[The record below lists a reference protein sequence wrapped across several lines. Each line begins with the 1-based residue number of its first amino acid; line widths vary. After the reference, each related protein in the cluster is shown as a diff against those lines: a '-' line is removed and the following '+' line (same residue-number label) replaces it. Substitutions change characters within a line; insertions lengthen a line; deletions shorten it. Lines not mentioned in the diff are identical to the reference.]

1 MKPTWRLIV
10 DGALP
15 GAVNMA
21 RDAFLL
27 ERAGEPGEP
36 FTVLRLYRWAV
47 PTLSL
52 GNKQVAERTADI
64 AFCRERGI
72 DVCRRPT
79 GGGAVLHHLEL
90 TYAVVSSYRECFQPG
105 ILGTYLSLSR
115 ALQRG
120 LALLGV
126 PAEVEEKDPRAAL
139 RPDNFVKSPVPCF
152 TSTSHYEITVA
163 GKKILGSAQK
173 RTKTAFLQHGSI
185 PYAYDWALQA
195 GAMRADAGVMQGVM
209 ACIGDWA
216 PEFRALS
223 PCVASPEIG
232 RLETA
237 FRQAFAEV
245 FAVDLVPEPLNR
257 DELARAATLETHY
270 RVELPS
276 AGQNHG

>member
-15 GAVNMA
+15 GAQNMA

-36 FTVLRLYRWAV
+36 VTVLRLYRWAA

-52 GNKQVAERTADI
+52 GNKQVAERTADL
-64 AFCRERGI
+64 AFCRDRGI

-115 ALQRG
+115 ALQCG
-120 LALLGV
+120 LSRLGV
-126 PAEVEEKDPRAAL
+126 PAEVEEKDPRTAL
-139 RPDNFVKSPVPCF
+139 RPDNFVKSPIPCF

-185 PYAYDWALQA
+185 PYAYDWGLQA
-195 GAMRADAGVMQGVM
+195 GAMRADTGIMRGVMSS
-209 ACIGDWA
+209 IGDWA
-216 PEFRALS
+216 PEFRDVS
-223 PCVASPEIG
+223 PWVDSGEI
-232 RLETA
+232 RKLEEA
-237 FRQAFAEV
+237 FSRAFAEV
-245 FAVDLVPEPLNR
+245 FDIELVPGSLGI
-257 DELARAATLETHY
+257 DELARAAALEPLFTVPGS
-270 RVELPS
+270 RVP
-276 AGQNHG
+276 GV